1 MGTGL
6 LMILNAV
13 LMNGHYNHLS
23 VPRKVF
29 CQLILFLM
37 WPFIKTIL
45 KMHVATS
52 KSWLWLVV
60 FYTVE
65 YVLYDPSSFLLLLLH
80 NMLVLMSK
88 SPMKHCLHSDGWYAD
103 VEPKWCWFCGNC
115 LIVHFSMEANFKA
128 MFCKESV
135 TDRNCG
141 GTFYAR
147 RWLVTN
153 HRCVL
158 LFQKQ
163 QLHVVVRQVSINPS
177 SSAPKR
183 KAVFLRD
190 WMS

>member
-6 LMILNAV
+6 LVILNAV
-13 LMNGHYNHLS
+13 LINSHYNHS
-23 VPRKVF
+23 PVPCEVF
-29 CQLILFLM
+29 CQLILFLI
-37 WPFIKTIL
+37 WPLMKIIL

-65 YVLYDPSSFLLLLLH
+65 YVLYDPTSFLLLLLN
-80 NMLVLMSK
+80 NMLVFMSR
-88 SPMKHCLHSDGWYAD
+88 SQMKHCLHSDGWCAD
-103 VEPKWCWFCGNC
+103 VEPKLCWFCGNC
-115 LIVHFSMEANFKA
+115 LIVHFSMEADIKA
-128 MFCKESV
+128 MFCKEFIA
-135 TDRNCG
+135 DWICG
-141 GTFYAR
+141 GTFYAC
-147 RWLVTN
+147 RWLVMN

-158 LFQKQ
+158 LFQEQ

-183 KAVFLRD
+183 KTAFLRG